1 MTNEG
6 AAFDPAAGQRGLE
19 QHFRDY
25 SELINQ
31 DFHATSLSRLVCG
44 LMPPGRVLDIGCGS
58 GALSVELVSAG
69 YDVTAQ
75 EPSDEMLELC
85 REHFRRRN
93 LDPSGI
99 RSGGIEEIPERGE
112 FDGVA
117 ALDVIEHIEDDH
129 AALESV
135 REALKPTGTLV
146 LSVPALGALYGPK
159 DVAVGHFRRYDRDQL
174 VGLIE
179 RSGFRVVDLR
189 WWNLVGVV
197 PVWVSVRRGRRL
209 SEDFRS
215 STSRRQRLINEFCV
229 AGLSRL
235 KIARGRLSA

>member
-1 MTNEG
+1 M
-6 AAFDPAAGQRGLE
+6 
-19 QHFRDY
+19 
-25 SELINQ
+25 
-31 DFHATSLSRLVCG
+31 
-44 LMPPGRVLDIGCGS
+44 
-58 GALSVELVSAG
+58 
-69 YDVTAQ
+69 
-75 EPSDEMLELC
+75 
-85 REHFRRRN
+85 
-93 LDPSGI
+93 
-99 RSGGIEEIPERGE
+99 
-112 FDGVA
+112 
-117 ALDVIEHIEDDH
+117 IEHIEDDH

-209 SEDFRS
+209 SEDFRY
-215 STSRRQRLINEFCV
+215 STSRRQRLVNEVLRRWFESV
-229 AGLSRL
+229 ENRWRPPVGLTL
-235 KIARGRLSA
+235 LAIAHPR